1 MTVFSGSEAV
11 FTCEASG
18 AEALGWNVNGTTALE
33 TNFSVTR
40 TVGHISNI
48 TLPALSEYNSTVVQC
63 IAGVLG
69 GHFTWSENATL
80 LIQGN

>member
-1 MTVFSGSEAV
+1 MTVFTGSEAV

-18 AEALGWNVNGTTALE
+18 AAAMGWNVNGTSALD
-33 TNFSVTR
+33 TNFSVR

-48 TLPALSEYNSTVVQC
+48 TLQALHKYNSTMVQC

-69 GHFTWSENATL
+69 GDFTWSENATL